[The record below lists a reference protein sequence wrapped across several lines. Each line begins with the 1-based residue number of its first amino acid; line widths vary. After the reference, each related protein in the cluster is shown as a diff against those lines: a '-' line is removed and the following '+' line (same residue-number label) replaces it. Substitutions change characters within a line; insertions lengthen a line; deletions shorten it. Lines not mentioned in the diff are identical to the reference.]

1 MILGNFPGFLGI
13 FTLLLWMIFS
23 TFADIKNERNYIM
36 KKILVLSLSAVVLLG
51 SCGTSAGDGAYVGA
65 QFGSIIG
72 SAIGGISGG
81 FRGSDIGTLVGMAGG
96 AVVGGAIG
104 AQADKARKEEIAYE
118 QASFDRRYRQHREA
132 ATAGSNRNTDG
143 YRYDDDESG
152 FDPDGRGDDTLY
164 DFNSTDYTDN
174 YTASEPENV
183 VHSVRYDE
191 IKDVSVKSGYA
202 LDIRNARFVDGNQDN
217 MLNPD
222 ELCKLIFEVYN
233 TSAEPL
239 SDVQPMV
246 VETTGNRQISV
257 SGTIHIENINPGK
270 GIRYTAM
277 IKAGKRLKGDSA
289 VFRVYAVQGNN
300 NPVSNVIELDIPVKR
315 K

>member
-132 ATAGSNRNTDG
+132 ATTGSNRNTDG

-164 DFNSTDYTDN
+164 DFNSTDYTGN

-300 NPVSNVIELDIPVKR
+300 NPVSNVIEFDIPVKR